1 MHAGLACC
9 MGLDTSSP
17 ISRGFCSVSLSRDGP
32 GAPDLESQRM
42 PWAESRVSPQ
52 KPSFSVLGVK
62 DSPRS
67 GSGRQTHREDL
78 GGVELR
84 LEQEVT
90 CPPRPCSQPP
100 HAVV

>member
-9 MGLDTSSP
+9 MGLGTSSA
-17 ISRGFCSVSLSRDGP
+17 ISHGFRSVSLSRDGP

-62 DSPRS
+62 DSPRFW
-67 GSGRQTHREDL
+67 GL
-78 GGVELR
+78 GGR

-90 CPPRPCSQPP
+90 CPLRRCSQPF